1 MSDPK
6 HSQLEKHDPVAVDPR
21 NVEFHTRV
29 WSSGT
34 QGGGKVPADF
44 GWKSNPK
51 QHQEE
56 YGSPEVAEATALSGT
71 LPPGAQALPVGGAPV
86 PPGPQTPPPLAGKKP

>member
-6 HSQLEKHDPVAVDPR
+6 QSGLQKHDPAAVDPK
-21 NVEFHTRV
+21 NVNFHSRV

-56 YGSPEVAEATALSGT
+56 YGSPELPGVDGSGALMPAG
-71 LPPGAQALPVGGAPV
+71 PGQAPAAL
-86 PPGPQTPPPLAGKKP
+86 LDGKKP